1 MLYPHKNLLLIPIIR
16 FWIPLKFSE
25 VLSKF
30 YVLKSTENIRYNYKR
45 YNYRIY
51 NNKIYNNKKYNYK
64 TFDYKTY
71 NCKICKL
78 QKIKITVDNIT
89 KSIKKNTS
97 SLFIR
102 TFHLDFFFGLF
113 ELLAT
118 ALGPEIDL
126 FQGSVR
132 LRKLHLG
139 LPRGPS
145 AAARSLNEQKK

>member
-1 MLYPHKNLLLIPIIR
+1 MTEPWLDQALIDSAYCRRSTTTIIKIWSLLYPHKNLLLIPIIR
-16 FWIPLKFSE
+16 LWIPLKFSE

-51 NNKIYNNKKYNYK
+51 NYK

-71 NCKICKL
+71 NYKICKL
-78 QKIKITVDNIT
+78 QKIKITEDNIT
-89 KSIKKNTS
+89 KSIKKKNTS

-102 TFHLDFFFGLF
+102 TFHLDFFGLF

-126 FQGSVR
+126 FQG
-132 LRKLHLG
+132 
-139 LPRGPS
+139 
-145 AAARSLNEQKK
+145 